1 MDFSNRDSGTLAPG
15 SRLGHWSQMVDSKS
29 SIPITLPDDC
39 QKLIRKSRYEMTSG
53 TSDLTSEFQRD
64 FIVFVGLYEIFSS
77 VIATDRRFR
86 VHICER
92 RIFQKVFKISF

>member
-15 SRLGHWSQMVDSKS
+15 SQSMGHWSQMVDSKS

-53 TSDLTSEFQRD
+53 TSDLTLGFLG
-64 FIVFVGLYEIFSS
+64 IL
-77 VIATDRRFR
+77 
-86 VHICER
+86 
-92 RIFQKVFKISF
+92 

>member
-53 TSDLTSEFQRD
+53 TSDLTLEF
-64 FIVFVGLYEIFSS
+64 
-77 VIATDRRFR
+77 
-86 VHICER
+86 
-92 RIFQKVFKISF
+92 

>member
-15 SRLGHWSQMVDSKS
+15 SIRWSQMVDSKS

-53 TSDLTSEFQRD
+53 TSDLTSGF
-64 FIVFVGLYEIFSS
+64 
-77 VIATDRRFR
+77 
-86 VHICER
+86 
-92 RIFQKVFKISF
+92 

>member
-15 SRLGHWSQMVDSKS
+15 SMGHWSQMVDSKS

-53 TSDLTSEFQRD
+53 TSDLTLRD
-64 FIVFVGLYEIFSS
+64 F
-77 VIATDRRFR
+77 T
-86 VHICER
+86 
-92 RIFQKVFKISF
+92 VFKGFYGF

>member
-15 SRLGHWSQMVDSKS
+15 SQSMGHWSQMVDSKS

-53 TSDLTSEFQRD
+53 TSDLTSEFP
-64 FIVFVGLYEIFSS
+64 GNL
-77 VIATDRRFR
+77 
-86 VHICER
+86 
-92 RIFQKVFKISF
+92 